1 MRVPAAVS
9 LSLLA
14 LMLAAAGC
22 ARAEPGLLVGVH
34 DDQIKWRSNPKVILG
49 SVRALGLDAMRV
61 TLAWRPG
68 RRHLTAR
75 DHHELRRA
83 IAAHRHGVR
92 IVLGV
97 YGHAGDAPVT
107 PRARE
112 DYCRFVRNVL
122 VRYSEIRDVV
132 IWNEA
137 NSDTFWRPQEG
148 APEGYAALLARCWD
162 LLHASVFGV
171 NVVTTSAANHDPV
184 GFIAAVAAAF
194 RASGRSRPLFDTV
207 GHNPYPL
214 YPGELPTALHD
225 VYVGQGDHARLV
237 SALDQSFAGS
247 AQPST
252 PIWYLEDGFQT
263 SVVPSRRSLYA
274 GRESVAG
281 AVSAVGQAAQLAT
294 ALRLAYC
301 QPRVTAFFNF
311 LLVDEPSL
319 GRWQSGLLWADW
331 KRKPAFAAY
340 RAAIADVRA
349 GAVACTSSGLLDQA
363 PDDDVSRYARQRT
376 WTSRSS

>member
-1 MRVPAAVS
+1 
-9 LSLLA
+9 
-14 LMLAAAGC
+14 MLAAAGC

-34 DDQIKWRSNPKVILG
+34 DDQIKWRSNPRVILA

-61 TLAWRPG
+61 TLNWRPG
-68 RRHLTAR
+68 RRHLTVR

-83 IAAHRHGVR
+83 IVAHRHGVR
-92 IVLGV
+92 VVLGV
-97 YGHAGDAPVT
+97 YGDAEDAPVT
-107 PRARE
+107 PRTRE

-122 VRYSEIRDVV
+122 LRYSEIRDVV

-137 NSDTFWRPQEG
+137 NSDTFWRPREG
-148 APEGYAALLARCWD
+148 AAESYAALLARCWD
-162 LLHASVFGV
+162 LLHAAVIGV
-171 NVVTTSAANHDPV
+171 NVVTTTAANHDPA
-184 GFIAAVAAAF
+184 GFVAAVAAAF
-194 RASGRSRPLFDTV
+194 RASGRSRPLFDIL

-237 SALDQSFAGS
+237 SALDQSFAGT
-247 AQPST
+247 AQPPA

-263 SVVPSRRSLYA
+263 TVAASRRSLYA
-274 GRESVAG
+274 GRESITG
-281 AVSAVGQAAQLAT
+281 AVSGAGQAAQLAT

-331 KRKPAFAAY
+331 KRKPAFGAY
-340 RAAIADVRA
+340 RAAIAEVRA
-349 GAVACTSSGLLDQA
+349 RTVACASSGAIDEEHRT
-363 PDDDVSRYARQRT
+363 PDDDAWRYAPPRS
-376 WTSRSS
+376 WTSSSS